1 MKKRVLAL
9 VLAGTMVFGLT
20 ACGKGGDN
28 NETTTTG
35 ETTTVEGDTT
45 TAETTQA
52 EPVKQTTEVT
62 DYSEYVTLGDYKNL
76 DIEVDP
82 AVVTDEQIQ
91 NQKDQI
97 VNYYNT
103 YVLEGEHLTEGT
115 TADGDVINLDYSGL
129 LDGTAFDGG
138 TATSQTY
145 TVGSGRFISDLD
157 EQLAGLEVGKEY
169 ELLCTFPED
178 YSNNTDLAGKE
189 VTFVVTVNW
198 IEGEKDELEW
208 GDELVSAYTNG
219 DYTSA
224 DEYEK
229 SFTESMLEE
238 AQTTQQTSYENGI
251 WSKLVENSTFSSLP
265 EEKVSGIADDYYNYY
280 VQYFTYYASLYGMD
294 MESFLSGMYNMTTDD
309 LTTECRTMAENE
321 VKYIMLACEIYKDL
335 GMTLSDE
342 EYNTR
347 AQETATE
354 NGFDSAAAFV
364 EQYGEEYVRESFIF
378 DIVSDYLKEN
388 NNMVVAE

>member
-20 ACGKGGDN
+20 ACNKNGN
-28 NETTTTG
+28 NETTTN

-45 TAETTQA
+45 ATETTTEAQ
-52 EPVKQTTEVT
+52 PVVQTTEVT
-62 DYSEYVTLGDYKNL
+62 DYSQYVTLGDYTNL
-76 DIEVDP
+76 DVEVDA
-82 AVVTDEQIQ
+82 AVVTDTQIQ
-91 NQKDQI
+91 NRKDQI

-103 YVLEGEHLTEGT
+103 YVLEGEHITEGT

-138 TATSQTY
+138 TATSQSY

-157 EQLAGLEVGKEY
+157 KQLAGLEVGKEY
-169 ELLCTFPED
+169 ELKCTFPED

-208 GDELVSAYTNG
+208 GDELVTAYTNG
-219 DYTSA
+219 EYTSA

-229 SFTESMLEE
+229 DFTNEMLTE
-238 AQTTQQTSYENGI
+238 AQQSQQTNYENGL
-251 WSKLVENSTFSSLP
+251 WDKVAENSTFNSLP
-265 EEKVSGIADDYYNYY
+265 EEKVAGIADDYYSYY
-280 VQYFTYYASLYGMD
+280 EQYFTYYASLYGTD
-294 MESFLSGMYNMTTDD
+294 MSNFLSAMYNMTTDD
-309 LTTECRTMAENE
+309 LTTECRSMAEKE
-321 VKYIMLACEIYKDL
+321 VQYIMLACEIYKDL

-347 AQETATE
+347 AQQTATD
-354 NGFDSAAAFV
+354 NGFESAAAFI

-378 DIVSDYLKEN
+378 DIVSDYLTEN
-388 NNMVVAE
+388 NNMVVSE

>member
-20 ACGKGGDN
+20 ACNKNGK
-28 NETTTTG
+28 NETTTN
-35 ETTTVEGDTT
+35 ETSTVEGDTT
-45 TAETTQA
+45 ATETTTEAQ
-52 EPVKQTTEVT
+52 PVVQTTEVT
-62 DYSEYVTLGDYKNL
+62 DYSQYVTLGDYTNL
-76 DIEVDP
+76 DVEVDA
-82 AVVTDEQIQ
+82 AVVTDTQIQ
-91 NQKDQI
+91 NRKDQI

-103 YVLEGEHLTEGT
+103 YVLEGEHITEGT

-138 TATSQTY
+138 TATSQSY

-169 ELLCTFPED
+169 ELKCTFPED

-208 GDELVSAYTNG
+208 GDELVTAYTNG
-219 DYTSA
+219 EYTSA

-229 SFTESMLEE
+229 DFTNEMLTE
-238 AQTTQQTSYENGI
+238 AQQSQQTNYENGLWDKI
-251 WSKLVENSTFSSLP
+251 SENSTFNSLP
-265 EEKVSGIADDYYNYY
+265 EEKVAGIADDYYSYY
-280 VQYFTYYASLYGMD
+280 EQYFTYYASLYGTD
-294 MESFLSGMYNMTTDD
+294 MSNFLSAMYNMTTDD
-309 LTTECRTMAENE
+309 LTTECRSMAEKE
-321 VKYIMLACEIYKDL
+321 VQYIMLACEIYKDL

-347 AQETATE
+347 AQQTATD
-354 NGFDSAAAFV
+354 NGFESAAAFI

-378 DIVSDYLKEN
+378 DIVSDYLTEN
-388 NNMVVAE
+388 NNMVVSE